1 MGPGEEDASPRSAP
15 TGRTTASIAV
25 LALALAGVALFAMS
39 AGSIEAARDRSSQ
52 FDRTAVVRGVIAGV
66 SAAAPIAEG
75 EEIYLATCE
84 TCHGAGGAAA
94 PSIKTVPLE
103 NATSVNAPD
112 PRNAIQREFPFTL
125 RRVKAGIGV

>member
-15 TGRTTASIAV
+15 TVCPAASIAV
-25 LALALAGVALFAMS
+25 LALALAGVALFATG
-39 AGSIEAARDRSSQ
+39 AGSIEAARERSSQ

-112 PRNAIQREFPFTL
+112 PRNAIQRELPFTL